1 MAGVGDNVVIQ
12 PKSLMS
18 KYCRSDKC
26 QASIVSDLRK
36 IGAFVLPVSQYKLGF
51 DIIVGMH
58 GLIGL
63 FELKNTKKD
72 KLTINENIIAKKWP
86 MYVSRAHSAKEICVI
101 MAHEIAGVKL

>member
-1 MAGVGDNVVIQ
+1 
-12 PKSLMS
+12 
-18 KYCRSDKC
+18 
-26 QASIVSDLRK
+26 
-36 IGAFVLPVSQYKLGF
+36 
-51 DIIVGMH
+51 MH